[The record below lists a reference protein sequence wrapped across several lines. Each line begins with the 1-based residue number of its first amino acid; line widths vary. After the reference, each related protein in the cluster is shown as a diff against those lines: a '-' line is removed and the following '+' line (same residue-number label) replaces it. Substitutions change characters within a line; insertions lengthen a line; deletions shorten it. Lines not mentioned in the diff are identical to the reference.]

1 MAVPPVGEALSLPVA
16 PRLELDCQIVPV
28 VFVKKNRVPVD
39 VETGSAHARYPD
51 ARFAAPL
58 QAVEPVCAVPVIDTL

>member
-1 MAVPPVGEALSLPVA
+1 MAVPPDGDVVSLPA
-16 PRLELDCQIVPV
+16 AAIDELDCQIVPV
-28 VFVKKNRVPVD
+28 VFVKKKRVPVD